1 MKKMIDD
8 KDYKFFPC
16 FKEEESHNEQG
27 NNFSYA
33 GYQDLENLMVQEF
46 KLMNEK
52 INQES
57 QERKKE
63 NKEIKETQSKI
74 LELLNEI
81 RKN

>member
-1 MKKMIDD
+1 MIDD

-16 FKEEESHNEQG
+16 FKEEKSHNEQG

-57 QERKKE
+57 QER
-63 NKEIKETQSKI
+63 
-74 LELLNEI
+74 
-81 RKN
+81 